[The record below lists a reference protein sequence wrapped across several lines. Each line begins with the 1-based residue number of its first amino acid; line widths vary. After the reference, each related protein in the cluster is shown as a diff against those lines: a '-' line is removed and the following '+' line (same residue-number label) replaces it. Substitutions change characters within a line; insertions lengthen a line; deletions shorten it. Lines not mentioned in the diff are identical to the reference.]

1 MTSEIVTDS
10 SLQSTPQPAEDAEQ
24 PEHPTAAVLQ
34 KLLLT
39 TDGMEEFL
47 QQVVDVAVRTMVGHL
62 SAGITVVR
70 DGHPATV
77 ASSNADASRFEEI
90 QYGQDEGPCLAAIDT
105 GETIVVDD
113 LVTEERFPG
122 WRVSCLA
129 FGLRSAF
136 AVPMGGGG
144 ADGVGALNFYSHEPY
159 TFGTDLQAQGQRFAD
174 EASRALALAVRLAQ
188 HATINEQLQTALTS
202 RTIIDQAMGIIMGQN
217 RCSADEAFGILR
229 SASQH
234 RNAKLRTIAQEI
246 VDAIGGNRREQAH

>member
-1 MTSEIVTDS
+1 MTSEVVTDPS
-10 SLQSTPQPAEDAEQ
+10 SQSAPQPAEDAEQ

-47 QQVVDVAVRTMVGHL
+47 QQVVDVAVRTVGGHI

-105 GETIVVDD
+105 GEAIVVDD
-113 LVTEERFPG
+113 LVTEERFLG
-122 WRVSCLA
+122 WRADCLA
-129 FGLRSAF
+129 FGLRSAL
-136 AVPMGGGG
+136 AVPMDGGTD
-144 ADGVGALNFYSHEPY
+144 AVGALNFYSHEPH

-174 EASRALALAVRLAQ
+174 EASRALALAARLAQ
-188 HATINEQLQTALTS
+188 HATLNEQLQTALTS

-217 RCSADEAFGILR
+217 RCNTDEAFGILR

-246 VDAIGGNRREQAH
+246 VDAIGRNRREQEH